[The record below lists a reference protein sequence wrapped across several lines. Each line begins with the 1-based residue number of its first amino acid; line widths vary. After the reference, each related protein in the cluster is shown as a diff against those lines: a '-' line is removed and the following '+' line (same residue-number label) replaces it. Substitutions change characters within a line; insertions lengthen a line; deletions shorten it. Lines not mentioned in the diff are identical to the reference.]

1 MPHHKVASISIR
13 SHCAAADY
21 VVFYRSADQRNVD
34 GEGSMQR
41 RGCGNRI
48 MVGQRDLRGRF
59 IAQFR
64 FWYAADVPGI
74 ENEFACPT
82 LRRKRTIATYE
93 YIWPSP
99 MASNAFL

>member
-1 MPHHKVASISIR
+1 
-13 SHCAAADY
+13 
-21 VVFYRSADQRNVD
+21 
-34 GEGSMQR
+34 MQR

-99 MASNAFL
+99 MASNAFLQCSIVGFLASLDQVTATTSNRAGVPNRRCLFM

>member
-1 MPHHKVASISIR
+1 
-13 SHCAAADY
+13 
-21 VVFYRSADQRNVD
+21 
-34 GEGSMQR
+34 MQR

-82 LRRKRTIATYE
+82 PVSYTHLTLPTTPYV
-93 YIWPSP
+93 
-99 MASNAFL
+99 